1 VCHKAVCLL
10 AWILDR
16 NITKDLFYQMKGNYN
31 QFKAMLAITKGSLKA
46 IFRSPSAVIFS
57 IAFPLIFILVF
68 GFIGSGGR
76 VSVNIAFDPSSDTS
90 NPIYASIKSIAG
102 INVVKKTGIELQ
114 EDLEKGRITALILIH
129 KSGLTNPPYVI
140 DLTSSDAVNPQNVQV
155 LKSILNAVIAGIN
168 QREFNNIPTYAL
180 VNSNVKKIPGRIYR
194 TIDFILP
201 GQLGFSLLSS
211 GVFGVAFLFFNLR
224 QHLVLKRFYATP
236 IKRGYIVL
244 GEALSRVIFQ
254 MLTAIIVI
262 GVGHFAFNFTL
273 VHGAETFLEI
283 MLLSFLALVLFMGFG
298 FIVSSVAKNE
308 STIPPFANLI
318 TLPQFLLAG
327 TFFSIE
333 TFPTWLQPICRVLP
347 LTHFNNAM
355 RNIAFEGASLASCW
369 KELGVLGIWT
379 VVVYFVAFKTFKWE

>member
-1 VCHKAVCLL
+1 
-10 AWILDR
+10 
-16 NITKDLFYQMKGNYN
+16 MKGKYN
-31 QFKAMLAITKGSLKA
+31 QVKAMLAITKGSLKA

-68 GFIGSGGR
+68 GFIGSGSR
-76 VSVNIAFDPSSDTS
+76 VSVNVAFDEKTDTS
-90 NPIYASIKSIAG
+90 NPIYASIKNLAG
-102 INVVKKTGIELQ
+102 INVVTKKGIALQ
-114 EDLEKGRITALILIH
+114 EDLEKGRITAVILIRP
-129 KSGLTNPPYVI
+129 SGLSNPAYTI
-140 DLTSSDAVNPQNVQV
+140 DLTSSDAVNPQNIQV
-155 LKSILNAVIAGIN
+155 LQTILNAVISGIN
-168 QREFNNIPTYAL
+168 QREFNNMPTYAM
-180 VNSNVKKIPGRIYR
+180 VNSHVKKIPGRIYR

-224 QHLVLKRFYATP
+224 QQLVLKRFYATP

-262 GVGHFAFNFTL
+262 GVGHFVFKFTL
-273 VHGAETFLEI
+273 VHGFQTFSAI

-327 TFFSIE
+327 TFFPIE
-333 TFPTWLQPICRVLP
+333 TFPTWLQPICRILP

-355 RNIAFEGASLASCW
+355 RNIAFEGASFVSCW
-369 KELGVLGIWT
+369 RELGVLGIWT
-379 VVVYFVAFKTFKWE
+379 VVVYLIAFKTFKWE

>member
-1 VCHKAVCLL
+1 M
-10 AWILDR
+10 
-16 NITKDLFYQMKGNYN
+16 TGSYN
-31 QFKAMLAITKGSLKA
+31 QMRAMLAITKASLRA

-68 GFIGSGGR
+68 GFIGGGGR
-76 VSVNIAFDPSSDTS
+76 VSVNIAFAKNTDTA
-90 NPIYASIKSIAG
+90 NQIYSVISHIAG
-102 INVVKKTGIELQ
+102 INVVNKPEEEIK
-114 EDLEKGRITALILIH
+114 EDLEKGRITAVVNIA
-129 KSGLTNPPYVI
+129 KSGLANPPYTINLV
-140 DLTSSDAVNPQNVQV
+140 SSEAVNPQNIQV
-155 LKSILNAVIAGIN
+155 LQSILNAVIAAIN
-168 QREFNNIPTYAL
+168 QKNYAGAPTIAIINNT
-180 VNSNVKKIPGRIYR
+180 VQKIPGRIYR

-224 QHLVLKRFYATP
+224 QQLVLKRFYATP
-236 IKRGYIVL
+236 IRRSYIVL

-262 GVGHFAFNFTL
+262 GVGHFAFKFTL
-273 VHGAETFLEI
+273 VHGMETFLSI
-283 MLLSFLALVLFMGFG
+283 MILSFIALILFMGFG
-298 FIVSSVAKNE
+298 FIVSSVAKSE

-333 TFPTWLQPICRVLP
+333 AFPSWLQPICRVLP

-355 RNIAFEGASLASCW
+355 RNIAFEGASLASCG
-369 KELGVLGIWT
+369 KELAILGVWS
-379 VVVYFVAFKTFKWE
+379 VVVYSIAFNTFKWE